1 MLTFKYC
8 PLIQVF
14 CGKTGNK
21 SVNKIHKCTL
31 QLIYETKDATFED
44 LLGMD
49 KLRTIHKDNL
59 HKLIVKI
66 YKSIH

>member
-1 MLTFKYC
+1 MSTFKYC

-21 SVNKIHKCTL
+21 SVNKIHNCTL

-49 KLRTIHKDNL
+49 K
-59 HKLIVKI
+59 
-66 YKSIH
+66 S